1 MLTAALVLSATK
13 SRPVDWSTNNM
24 STAPTPPGTAIAAI
38 ALTGPPNC
46 IAFRSGTALMRAK
59 ESERPNHTQR
69 INLDFI
75 KLSPLVRNR
84 KFRHLLFYEFLLL
97 GVTMEPRGTKG
108 PSYTSLWVGVQ
119 INLQINRI

>member
-1 MLTAALVLSATK
+1 
-13 SRPVDWSTNNM
+13 M
-24 STAPTPPGTAIAAI
+24 STAPTPPGTGIAAI

-75 KLSPLVRNR
+75 ELSRSCEIENFGTCSFMNFCCLV
-84 KFRHLLFYEFLLL
+84 FLWNC
-97 GVTMEPRGTKG
+97 GTKG

-119 INLQINRI
+119 INLEMNRI